1 MDLFFLVSKERVPIP
16 VEVRRK
22 LFVTCGHRCSVPFC
36 KEKNNLIIHHIN
48 SDPSDNREENLI
60 VLCRNHHAMADK
72 GEIDRKECIEYK
84 NRLKIMYK
92 KDEEILS
99 LKEQVN
105 IEGIDVEA
113 DPLFVRFILNF
124 GRNYMMNKYGKP
136 DSSMKNEIIALVLLT
151 MISFTPL
158 LYGTFILKEHTN
170 TTFLYIEIGS
180 ALIGVLLLS
189 ILSVVFNRR
198 CKKCKGYF
206 GIEVIDSKLVDEK
219 EIYRTETK
227 INMRKIYRNTYRCA
241 ICGNQYS
248 KNVPEE
254 ITINITPEE

>member
-1 MDLFFLVSKERVPIP
+1 
-16 VEVRRK
+16 
-22 LFVTCGHRCSVPFC
+22 
-36 KEKNNLIIHHIN
+36 
-48 SDPSDNREENLI
+48 
-60 VLCRNHHAMADK
+60 
-72 GEIDRKECIEYK
+72 
-84 NRLKIMYK
+84 
-92 KDEEILS
+92 
-99 LKEQVN
+99 
-105 IEGIDVEA
+105 
-113 DPLFVRFILNF
+113 
-124 GRNYMMNKYGKP
+124 MMNKYGKP